1 MSTATQVALDA
12 KANDP
17 ITVKSVSDQT
27 IAGVKTFSNPPLV
40 PDAGGPNQAINKS
53 QMDTADNLK
62 VNKYGDI
69 MTNSLLERY
78 TGDVILGLQS
88 TTAATGKRYNRI
100 SAGVGNF
107 GIHNVT
113 SAKIPFRIMTDAPNL
128 ALYIRSDRI
137 NINGIGTITGTG
149 FPNGVVTAPDGFTY
163 LDRSATS
170 GITCWSKRVGTSN
183 TG

>member
-1 MSTATQVALDA
+1 
-12 KANDP
+12 
-17 ITVKSVSDQT
+17 
-27 IAGVKTFSNPPLV
+27 
-40 PDAGGPNQAINKS
+40 
-53 QMDTADNLK
+53 
-62 VNKYGDI
+62 

-107 GIHNVT
+107 GIHDVT
-113 SAKIPFRIMTDAPNL
+113 SAKIHFRIMTDAPNL
-128 ALYIRSDRI
+128 ALDIRSDRI

-163 LDRSATS
+163 IDRSATS

-183 TG
+183 TGRQPDSLTSTVPANATAAGVAGQTAYDNDYLYVCVATNIWKRLALSRW